1 MPRFLPSFT
10 LVLVLHLAAGWL
22 LHGLMDGPGLA
33 VRAPEAMLIQLV
45 SPEPAPVPL
54 AGPTP
59 VVRPLPDARPAQP
72 VKVPGPEHRT
82 EAASKPK
89 PAPSRPVA
97 KAEPAEPR
105 SSESASASPANA
117 VDSVPSHR
125 ELPALASTPAIRA
138 ADMEVFS
145 REPEFLTPPKPPV
158 YPAQARRR
166 NQQGLVLVEV
176 RLDAGGQLRGLRLL
190 RSSGVESLD
199 RSAMDAVANWRF
211 RPETQN
217 GLPVPSRVH
226 IPIEFALSASR

>member
-1 MPRFLPSFT
+1 MPRFLLSFA
-10 LVLVLHLAAGWL
+10 LVLALHLGVGWL
-22 LHGLMDGPGLA
+22 LHGLRAEPGVA

-45 SPEPAPVPL
+45 SPEPAPVPR
-54 AGPTP
+54 AAPKP
-59 VVRPLPDARPAQP
+59 VARPLPAARPAQS
-72 VKVPGPEHRT
+72 VKAPRPEPRPMVT
-82 EAASKPK
+82 SKPQ
-89 PAPSRPVA
+89 PAPARQMA
-97 KAEPAEPR
+97 KAEPVEPR
-105 SSESASASPANA
+105 SSEAASAPPTKAA
-117 VDSVPSHR
+117 DAVPSHR
-125 ELPALASTPAIRA
+125 EPPALASTPATRA

-145 REPEFLTPPKPPV
+145 REPEFLTPPKPPI

-166 NQQGLVLVEV
+166 NQQGLVLVEA
-176 RLDAGGQLRGLRLL
+176 RLDADGHLRELRLL

>member
-1 MPRFLPSFT
+1 MPRFLFSFA
-10 LVLVLHLAAGWL
+10 LALALHLGVGWL
-22 LHGLMDGPGLA
+22 LHGLRAEPGVA

-45 SPEPAPVPL
+45 SSDPAPVPI
-54 AGPTP
+54 AAPKP
-59 VVRPLPDARPAQP
+59 VARPLPASMPAQS
-72 VKVPGPEHRT
+72 VKAPRPEPRPMVR
-82 EAASKPK
+82 SKPP
-89 PAPSRPVA
+89 PAPARSMA
-97 KAEPAEPR
+97 KAEPVKPR
-105 SSESASASPANA
+105 SSKASASPTEAA
-117 VDSVPSHR
+117 DAAPSHR
-125 ELPALASTPAIRA
+125 EQTPLASTTATRA

-145 REPEFLTPPKPPV
+145 REPEFLTPPKPPI

-166 NQQGLVLVEV
+166 NQQGLVLVEA
-176 RLDAGGQLRGLRLL
+176 RLDADGQLRELRLL